1 MFVALAEG
9 WRGGLEASGGH
20 IIVCIERGSQESHLF
35 SDENEWV
42 DKE

>member
-9 WRGGLEASGGH
+9 CRGGLDASGGH
-20 IIVCIERGSQESHLF
+20 IIVCIEKGILSHLF